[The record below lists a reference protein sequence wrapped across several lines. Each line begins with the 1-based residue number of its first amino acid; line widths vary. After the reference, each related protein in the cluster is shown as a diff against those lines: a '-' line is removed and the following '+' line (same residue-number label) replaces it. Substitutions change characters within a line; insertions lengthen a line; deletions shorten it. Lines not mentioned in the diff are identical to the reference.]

1 MYDVYGSS
9 EDRTD
14 EDRLARM
21 ELWLH
26 IFAEKAGDCLEEDGG
41 NSDDSAVSMPTSA
54 TPAENPPAPISPA
67 AASPPQTADDPPSSN
82 EPSAESELAITEPAV
97 TESPK
102 SKRRVTK
109 RGAPAKRAAKR
120 PHRSTHNSAKQTQ
133 KY

>member
-9 EDRTD
+9 EDRTDEDHTD

-41 NSDDSAVSMPTSA
+41 NSDDSA
-54 TPAENPPAPISPA
+54 
-67 AASPPQTADDPPSSN
+67 TADDPPSSN
-82 EPSAESELAITEPAV
+82 EPSAESEPAAGFAPESELAITEPAV

-102 SKRRVTK
+102 RKRRVTK
-109 RGAPAKRAAKR
+109 RGAPAKKETKK
-120 PHRSTHNSAKQTQ
+120 PHRSTHNSAKQNQ
-133 KY
+133 